1 MIICSFQTAKR
12 FGITYSQLR
21 FLCRGR
27 ISAPRLRLKDTFKP
41 RDLRLAANLLQ
52 TTKVKRIETNL
63 VAYAKLSIRYRILS
77 PDVICFV
84 LQNNEFWLGFLEM
97 ATLSIRIG
105 ISIEAKHCH
114 PEDENSYL
122 TSSCNPRKHWIL
134 ATLWDPLIPDP
145 AFDRH
150 FASYWMDQLQS
161 ESSIQKNGEKSN
173 FYNFDETFL
182 AIIQFYVPKIKV

>member
-1 MIICSFQTAKR
+1 M
-12 FGITYSQLR
+12 
-21 FLCRGR
+21 
-27 ISAPRLRLKDTFKP
+27 
-41 RDLRLAANLLQ
+41 
-52 TTKVKRIETNL
+52 
-63 VAYAKLSIRYRILS
+63 
-77 PDVICFV
+77 

-105 ISIEAKHCH
+105 ISEAKHCH

-173 FYNFDETFL
+173 KHCDFTENSQSFRICQFFSWKCYCLVFPKHCSLTEKSYFYRVNKVTRILKSMWLGTRKRNQNFYRKL
-182 AIIQFYVPKIKV
+182 LM

>member
-1 MIICSFQTAKR
+1 MIICPFQTAKR

-41 RDLRLAANLLQ
+41 RDLRLAANLLYT
-52 TTKVKRIETNL
+52 TTKVKRNESRCLRQALYQIQN
-63 VAYAKLSIRYRILS
+63 

-105 ISIEAKHCH
+105 ISEAKHCH

-161 ESSIQKNGEKSN
+161 ESSIQKNGEKSS
-173 FYNFDETFL
+173 FDNLTIFL
-182 AIIQFYVPKIKV
+182 VTIPNIAQ

>member
-1 MIICSFQTAKR
+1 M
-12 FGITYSQLR
+12 
-21 FLCRGR
+21 
-27 ISAPRLRLKDTFKP
+27 
-41 RDLRLAANLLQ
+41 
-52 TTKVKRIETNL
+52 
-63 VAYAKLSIRYRILS
+63 
-77 PDVICFV
+77 

-161 ESSIQKNGEKSN
+161 ESSIQKNGEKSQ

>member
-1 MIICSFQTAKR
+1 MPRPNIGAKTQIKGYIQTTGLEISCKLAVHHNQGKKK
-12 FGITYSQLR
+12 
-21 FLCRGR
+21 R
-27 ISAPRLRLKDTFKP
+27 ISLPTP
-41 RDLRLAANLLQ
+41 
-52 TTKVKRIETNL
+52 
-63 VAYAKLSIRYRILS
+63 KLFIRYRILS

-105 ISIEAKHCH
+105 ISEAKHCH

-173 FYNFDETFL
+173 FLSIFLVKMLLLSVSKTLQFDG
-182 AIIQFYVPKIKV
+182 KILLLSCQ

>member
-1 MIICSFQTAKR
+1 MPRPNIGAKTQIK
-12 FGITYSQLR
+12 GYI
-21 FLCRGR
+21 
-27 ISAPRLRLKDTFKP
+27 
-41 RDLRLAANLLQ
+41 Q
-52 TTKVKRIETNL
+52 TTGLEISCKLAVHHNQGKKNRNES
-63 VAYAKLSIRYRILS
+63 YAKLFIRYRILS

-105 ISIEAKHCH
+105 ISEAKHCH

-122 TSSCNPRKHWIL
+122 TSSCNPRKHWII

-173 FYNFDETFL
+173 FYNFTIFLVKMLLLSETKTN
-182 AIIQFYVPKIKV
+182 IVV

>member
-1 MIICSFQTAKR
+1 
-12 FGITYSQLR
+12 
-21 FLCRGR
+21 
-27 ISAPRLRLKDTFKP
+27 
-41 RDLRLAANLLQ
+41 
-52 TTKVKRIETNL
+52 
-63 VAYAKLSIRYRILS
+63 
-77 PDVICFV
+77 
-84 LQNNEFWLGFLEM
+84 M

-105 ISIEAKHCH
+105 ISEAKHCH

-173 FYNFDETFL
+173 FYNLTNYIRTQDSISDKELRRRQRDSFL
-182 AIIQFYVPKIKV
+182 FTLVVVYSKFAANLKSRGLNVSFNLSLGADIRLRHKNLSCEYVIPNRLAV

>member
-1 MIICSFQTAKR
+1 M
-12 FGITYSQLR
+12 
-21 FLCRGR
+21 
-27 ISAPRLRLKDTFKP
+27 
-41 RDLRLAANLLQ
+41 
-52 TTKVKRIETNL
+52 
-63 VAYAKLSIRYRILS
+63 
-77 PDVICFV
+77 

-105 ISIEAKHCH
+105 ISEAKHCH

-161 ESSIQKNGEKSN
+161 ESSIQKNGEKSQ
-173 FYNFDETFL
+173 TKI
-182 AIIQFYVPKIKV
+182 AIFPKIKIPSLLEFVNFSRENVIA